1 MRSFVFAFTGPAIN
15 RDIMKDKTHTVE
27 VGVLDGDTKY
37 CSMRMFQSSG
47 RREKNL
53 KNIISQYNRL
63 CGADERIQ
71 AVAVAGFPLILAD
84 KKHPGNPISLK
95 LATDR
100 STSAPGHVQ
109 WTN

>member
-1 MRSFVFAFTGPAIN
+1 VFAFTGPAIN
-15 RDIMKDKTHTVE
+15 RDIMKDKIRTVA

-47 RREKNL
+47 RRETNL

-63 CGADERIQ
+63 CGADERINL
-71 AVAVAGFPLILAD
+71 VAVAGFPLILAD
-84 KKHPGNPISLK
+84 KKFPGNPISLK

-100 STSAPGHVQ
+100 STKPLGYSQ
-109 WTN
+109 WTNN